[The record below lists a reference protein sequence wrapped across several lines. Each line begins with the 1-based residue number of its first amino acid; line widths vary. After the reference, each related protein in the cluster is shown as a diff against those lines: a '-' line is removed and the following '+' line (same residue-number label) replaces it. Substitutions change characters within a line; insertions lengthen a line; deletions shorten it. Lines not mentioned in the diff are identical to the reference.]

1 MISLIVAMT
10 KEGVIGVSNKMPWY
24 YSEDLK
30 HFKKITTGKTVLM
43 GRKTFDS
50 IMSRNGKILPHR
62 HNVVLTRDKNF
73 SYEGV
78 EVIHDLE
85 KYLLVNK
92 DKDII
97 IIGGKEIYNLALPY
111 CQRLYITFINK
122 SYDGDIY
129 FPEIDYKIF
138 NLVSKKDHKDLSFC
152 IYEVK
157 KC

>member
-62 HNVVLTRDKNF
+62 HNVVLTRDKRF

-78 EVIHDLE
+78 EVIHNLE
-85 KYLLVNK
+85 EYLLKNK
-92 DKDII
+92 DEEII
-97 IIGGKEIYNLALPY
+97 IMGGKEIYTLALPY
-111 CQRLYITFINK
+111 CEKLYITIINK
-122 SYDGDIY
+122 SYDGDVY
-129 FPEIDYKIF
+129 FPEIDFQKY
-138 NLVSKKDHKDLSFC
+138 NLVNKEDQKELSFYV
-152 IYEVK
+152 YEVNK
-157 KC
+157 